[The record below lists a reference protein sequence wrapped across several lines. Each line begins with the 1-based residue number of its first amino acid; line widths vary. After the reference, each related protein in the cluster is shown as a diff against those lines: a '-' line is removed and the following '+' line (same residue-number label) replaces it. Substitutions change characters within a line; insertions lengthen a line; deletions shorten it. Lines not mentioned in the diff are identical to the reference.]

1 MRQAY
6 SWLYAELDAGRSR
19 RSVLRRASGRVR
31 SSVKEAFKLYDK
43 LRKFDLASCPEG
55 CLLVGVD
62 EVGRGPLA
70 PDAR

>member
-43 LRKFDLASCPEG
+43 LE
-55 CLLVGVD
+55 
-62 EVGRGPLA
+62 PLEKKNT
-70 PDAR
+70 RQYKQKRLSLM